1 MKDQL
6 PRTPHHGPPVPYRSI
21 ITRVDEKK
29 GPLSFLGLIP
39 LRTKMSKVPT
49 SLLLIGIGL
58 VVYALG
64 FTRLVGSALDEPS
77 PIDQVDVPPDS
88 ELGFVPYL
96 VSDEPLQEDLLA
108 PTIPVSPSENTQIY
122 TQQTANSEAEGNLV
136 RNYRRSNALAGETEG
151 EAEAPIIWIPNKLV
165 IPKIQLEAP
174 IEAVTFKSVE
184 LDGKTYEQW
193 FAPDSQTVGWHETS
207 AQLGVQGNTI
217 LNGHHNIFGEVFR
230 DLSKLEVGDR
240 IMIQSG
246 QRVFE
251 YIVGT
256 RLIVPERYQTIET
269 RLENARWIQPSN
281 DERITLVTCWPY
293 ESNTHRVIVVAVPVP
308 AEGSRDLRDYKEL
321 E

>member
-1 MKDQL
+1 MAA
-6 PRTPHHGPPVPYRSI
+6 
-21 ITRVDEKK
+21 ITRVKVRSYK
-29 GPLSFLGLIP
+29 GLW
-39 LRTKMSKVPT
+39 
-49 SLLLIGIGL
+49 LIGIGFL
-58 VVYALG
+58 IYAFG
-64 FTRLVGSALDEPS
+64 FSRLVGSALDEPS

-96 VSDEPLQEDLLA
+96 VSDEPIQRDQIAPAIVLNSQEITQALS
-108 PTIPVSPSENTQIY
+108 VQNTDMDFVVNRLREEY
-122 TQQTANSEAEGNLV
+122 LSGADEGILK
-136 RNYRRSNALAGETEG
+136 GEV
-151 EAEAPIIWIPNKLV
+151 EAPSIWLPSKLI
-165 IPKIQLEAP
+165 IPKIELETT
-174 IEAVTFKSVE
+174 IEPVSYKSVE

-246 QRVFE
+246 ERVFE

-256 RLIVPERYQTIET
+256 KLIVPERYQTIET

-293 ESNTHRVIVVAVPVP
+293 ESNTHRVIVVAVLVQ
-308 AEGSRDLRDYKEL
+308 AEGLRDYMDYKEL

>member
-1 MKDQL
+1 MCAIRKREL
-6 PRTPHHGPPVPYRSI
+6 AA
-21 ITRVDEKK
+21 ITRVKIRSYK
-29 GPLSFLGLIP
+29 GLW
-39 LRTKMSKVPT
+39 
-49 SLLLIGIGL
+49 LIGIGFL
-58 VVYALG
+58 IYAFG
-64 FTRLVGSALDEPS
+64 FSRLVGSALDEPS

-96 VSDEPLQEDLLA
+96 VSDEPIQRDQIAPAIVLNSQEITQALS
-108 PTIPVSPSENTQIY
+108 VQNTDMDFVVNRLREEY
-122 TQQTANSEAEGNLV
+122 LSGADEGIL
-136 RNYRRSNALAGETEG
+136 EG
-151 EAEAPIIWIPNKLV
+151 GAEAPSIWLPRLLI
-165 IPKIQLEAP
+165 IPKIELETT
-174 IEAVTFKSVE
+174 IEPVSYKSVE

-207 AQLGVQGNTI
+207 AQLGVPGNTI

-246 QRVFE
+246 ERVFE

-256 RLIVPERYQTIET
+256 KLIVPERYQTIET

-293 ESNTHRVIVVAVPVP
+293 ESNTHRVSVVAGPVD
-308 AEGSRDLRDYKEL
+308 AEGLRDYMDYKAL

>member
-1 MKDQL
+1 
-6 PRTPHHGPPVPYRSI
+6 
-21 ITRVDEKK
+21 
-29 GPLSFLGLIP
+29 
-39 LRTKMSKVPT
+39 MSKVPT

-58 VVYALG
+58 VVYAFG

-77 PIDQVDVPPDS
+77 PIDQVAVPGEP

-96 VSDEPLQEDLLA
+96 VSDEPLQDEFVA
-108 PTIPVSPSENTQIY
+108 PKISASPNESTQIRPEQI
-122 TQQTANSEAEGNLV
+122 TNSEVDDSLV
-136 RNYRRSNALAGETEG
+136 QNDRRFDAMDEESEG
-151 EAEAPIIWIPNKLV
+151 EVEAPIIWIPNKLV

-174 IEAVTFKSVE
+174 IDAVTYKSVE

-207 AQLGVQGNTI
+207 AQLGVPGNTI

-256 RLIVPERYQTIET
+256 KLIVPERYQTIET

-293 ESNTHRVIVVAVPVP
+293 ESNTHRVIVVAVPVQ
-308 AEGSRDLRDYKEL
+308 AEGVRDLRDYKEL

>member
-1 MKDQL
+1 
-6 PRTPHHGPPVPYRSI
+6 
-21 ITRVDEKK
+21 
-29 GPLSFLGLIP
+29 
-39 LRTKMSKVPT
+39 MSKVPT

-58 VVYALG
+58 VVYAFG

-77 PIDQVDVPPDS
+77 PIDQVAVPGEP

-96 VSDEPLQEDLLA
+96 VSDEPLQDEFVA
-108 PTIPVSPSENTQIY
+108 PKISASPNESTQIRPEQI
-122 TQQTANSEAEGNLV
+122 TNSEVDDSLV
-136 RNYRRSNALAGETEG
+136 QNDRRFDAMDEESEG
-151 EAEAPIIWIPNKLV
+151 EVEAPIIWIPNKLV

-174 IEAVTFKSVE
+174 IDAVTYKSVE

-207 AQLGVQGNTI
+207 AQLGVPGNTI

-246 QRVFE
+246 ERVFE

-256 RLIVPERYQTIET
+256 KLIVPERYQTIET
-269 RLENARWIQPSN
+269 RLENARWIQPSS

-293 ESNTHRVIVVAVPVP
+293 ESNTHRVIVVAVPVE
-308 AEGSRDLRDYKEL
+308 AEGLRDYMDYKAL

>member
-1 MKDQL
+1 L
-6 PRTPHHGPPVPYRSI
+6 AA
-21 ITRVDEKK
+21 ITRVKVRSYK
-29 GPLSFLGLIP
+29 GLW
-39 LRTKMSKVPT
+39 
-49 SLLLIGIGL
+49 LIGIGFL
-58 VVYALG
+58 IYAFG
-64 FTRLVGSALDEPS
+64 FSRLVGSALDEPS

-96 VSDEPLQEDLLA
+96 VSDEPVQDDQIAPAIVLNSQEITQALS
-108 PTIPVSPSENTQIY
+108 VQNTDMDFVVNRLREEY
-122 TQQTANSEAEGNLV
+122 LSGADEGILK
-136 RNYRRSNALAGETEG
+136 GEV
-151 EAEAPIIWIPNKLV
+151 EAPSIWLPSKLI

-246 QRVFE
+246 ERVFD

-256 RLIVPERYQTIET
+256 KLIVPERYQTIET

-293 ESNTHRVIVVAVPVP
+293 ESNTHRVIVVAVPVE
-308 AEGSRDLRDYKEL
+308 AEGVRDLRDYKEL

>member
-1 MKDQL
+1 MCAIRKREL
-6 PRTPHHGPPVPYRSI
+6 VA
-21 ITRVDEKK
+21 ITRVKVRSYK
-29 GPLSFLGLIP
+29 GLW
-39 LRTKMSKVPT
+39 
-49 SLLLIGIGL
+49 LIGIGIL
-58 VVYALG
+58 IYSFG
-64 FTRLVGSALDEPS
+64 FSRLVGSALDEPS

-88 ELGFVPYL
+88 DLGFVPYL
-96 VSDEPLQEDLLA
+96 VSDEPVQDDQIAPAIVLNSQEITQALS
-108 PTIPVSPSENTQIY
+108 VQNTDMDFVVNRLREEY
-122 TQQTANSEAEGNLV
+122 LSGADEGILK
-136 RNYRRSNALAGETEG
+136 GEV
-151 EAEAPIIWIPNKLV
+151 EAPSIWLPSKLI
-165 IPKIQLEAP
+165 IPKIELETT
-174 IEAVTFKSVE
+174 IEPVSYKSVE

-246 QRVFE
+246 ERVFE

-256 RLIVPERYQTIET
+256 KLIVPERYQTIET

-293 ESNTHRVIVVAVPVP
+293 ESNTHRVIVVAVPVE
-308 AEGSRDLRDYKEL
+308 AEGVRDLRDYKEL